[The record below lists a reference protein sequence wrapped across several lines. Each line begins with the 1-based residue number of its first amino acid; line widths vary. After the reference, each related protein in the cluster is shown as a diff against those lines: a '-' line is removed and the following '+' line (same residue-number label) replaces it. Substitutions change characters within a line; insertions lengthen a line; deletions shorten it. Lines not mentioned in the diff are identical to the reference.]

1 MYSREMRVIHP
12 VIYLFFGWLPRLASL
27 RLTSGAD
34 FQLPVFLPV
43 MKPSRRQRCRWW
55 VVNYT
60 HFPLS
65 KSA

>member
-1 MYSREMRVIHP
+1 MRVIHP
-12 VIYLFFGWLPRLASL
+12 VIYLFIYFLAGSRLASL
-27 RLTSGAD
+27 RLSSGAD
-34 FQLPVFLPV
+34 FLLPVFLPV